1 MKKLASL
8 LPDRLKLHLLRRHLA
23 GSLRTPGGDAPAVA
37 LDHRP
42 GGGDALQ
49 VRLYRDPGDDRYI
62 GIAMD
67 LAAALDR
74 PAVYRMLYARL
85 PVAMRV
91 FWHAGSE
98 LRDAGADLSDGYAPI
113 EGGLSFCSSRS
124 DVVLIP
130 DPVFFNS
137 GGYAEFRDAR
147 LALPWT
153 RRSDTVLWRGTST
166 GAGLVT
172 TETMQPSDPQLR
184 ARVRMCLRL
193 AGVPGTDAR
202 IRKTEGDAA
211 PADHERLVRHG
222 LLGSRIAQAR
232 FGRYKFAL
240 DVDGHTNAWSNF
252 MVRLLLGC
260 CVLKIESERGYR
272 QWFYDR
278 LQPWSHFVPVRA
290 DMSDLLEKISWCRS
304 HDSDCQRIA
313 AAAFDAAHRMTVAGE
328 IDDAAC
334 RLQAAARARPQARS
348 A

>member
-8 LPDRLKLHLLRRHLA
+8 LPDRFKLHLLRRHLA
-23 GSLRTPGGDAPAVA
+23 ASLRTAGGAAPTVA

-42 GGGDALQ
+42 GADDPLQ
-49 VRLYRDPGDDRYI
+49 VRLHRVGGDDRCI
-62 GIAMD
+62 GVGMD
-67 LAAALDR
+67 LAAALER
-74 PAVYRMLYARL
+74 PFVYRMLYARL

-91 FWHAGSE
+91 FRLAGSA
-98 LRDAGADLSDGYAPI
+98 LREIGADLTDGYAPI
-113 EGGLSFCSSRS
+113 AGGLSFCSFRG

-130 DPVFFNS
+130 DPVYFNS
-137 GGYAEFRDAR
+137 GGYSEFRNAR
-147 LALPWT
+147 LALPWS
-153 RRSDTVLWRGTST
+153 RRNDTVLWRGTST

-172 TETMQPSDPQLR
+172 TEMMRPDDPQLR
-184 ARVRMCLRL
+184 ARIRMCLRL

-222 LLGSRIAQAR
+222 LLGGRIAQAR

-260 CVLKIESERGYR
+260 CVLKIESERGFR
-272 QWFYDR
+272 QWFYHR
-278 LQPWSHFVPVRA
+278 LEPWSHFVPVRA
-290 DMSDLLEKISWCRS
+290 DMSDLLEKIAWCRS

-313 AAAFDAAHRMTVAGE
+313 AAAFETAHRMSVTGEVA
-328 IDDAAC
+328 DAVC
-334 RLQAAARARPQARS
+334 RLQAAAGAWPPSRPA
-348 A
+348 